1 MNFNVEILMEIFEY
15 ANNKFLEKDL
25 FLFETD
31 VSERS
36 WYTRMAI
43 YLTEKLNEFNSEYI
57 VDTEYNRNMG
67 KVKTIFDESREMDI
81 IKITCDIIIHSR
93 GKNKLQDNLLCIE
106 MKKSNIEKDKKLL
119 DKRRL
124 EVLTRTS
131 YDDIWSADG
140 KTLPKHV
147 CGYLLGIYYE
157 VNINTNKIIIEY
169 YSKGKLI
176 EERVVNIKNKYDCYG
191 DINEF

>member
-1 MNFNVEILMEIFEY
+1 MDFNTDILIDIFEY
-15 ANNKFLEKDL
+15 ANNKFLKKDL
-25 FLFETD
+25 FLIETD

-43 YLTEKLNEFNSEYI
+43 YLTEKLAEFNSEYI

-67 KVKTIFDESREMDI
+67 KVKTIFDKSREMDI

-106 MKKSNIEKDKKLL
+106 MKKSNRENENKLL

-131 YDDIWSADG
+131 YDDVWSADG
-140 KTLPKHV
+140 NTLPKHV

-157 VNINTNKIIIEY
+157 VNTITKKIIIEY
-169 YSKGKLI
+169 YAKGK
-176 EERVVNIKNKYDCYG
+176 NIKSEVI
-191 DINEF
+191 DIKK